1 MIKNKR
7 VFITGTS
14 SGIGLEQTKLFLKEG
29 AVVFGMDIQ
38 PTFMEHRNFHF
49 IKGDVRNKED
59 IKNAV
64 QYASDGGN
72 IEILVHTAGVLD
84 DYKPALE
91 VNETDF
97 DYIMDTNFKS
107 LHYLTQEVLKIM
119 IENRKGIIITMA
131 SIAGLVAGGGGAAY
145 TASKHAVIGYTKQL
159 AYDYAAYGIRVNGI
173 APGAI
178 RTKMN
183 KKDFEGDGE
192 IAQQVADET
201 PVGRWGEAEEVA
213 KVTLFLASEG
223 ASYIQG
229 AIIPVDGGWIIK

>member
-14 SGIGLEQTKLFLKEG
+14 SGIGLAQTELFLKKG
-29 AVVFGMDIQ
+29 AVVFGMDVQ
-38 PTFMEHRNFHF
+38 PTFIKHQNFHF
-49 IKGDVRNKED
+49 FEGDVRDKKAIKE
-59 IKNAV
+59 AV
-64 QYASDGGN
+64 KYASVGGG
-72 IEILVHTAGVLD
+72 IEILIHTAGVLD
-84 DYKPALE
+84 DYKPALDIDE
-91 VNETDF
+91 AYF
-97 DYIMDTNFKS
+97 DYVMDTNFKS

-131 SIAGLVAGGGGAAY
+131 SVAGLVAGGGGAAY

-159 AYDYAAYGIRVNGI
+159 AYDYATYGIRVNGI

-178 RTKMN
+178 RTQMN
-183 KKDFEGDGE
+183 QKDFEGDGE
-192 IAQQVADET
+192 IAQQVANET

-223 ASYIQG
+223 ASYLQG